1 MGFTRRHAVILMAAF
16 LAMGLWRA
24 ELFLV
29 RGWLGLQDDRFSWSW
44 ESGFNWAAIPI
55 CALIA
60 SVCAFSVHPF
70 YFSIRP
76 FYSAARLAMF
86 VTMASIMFLAAFVI
100 SKAALDNFFAFAF
113 SHGAGRPAGLIALLP
128 MALSGVAVS
137 VVLPLLAREMLAPVQ
152 LWTMF
157 ALAAA
162 LVLIMPLSA
171 LTFCLLADSC
181 GQMGINDIKLGYP
194 IFWTA
199 LLVPLVLELGS
210 E

>member
-1 MGFTRRHAVILMAAF
+1 MGCVRRYSVILMAAF

-29 RGWLGLQDDRFSWSW
+29 RGWLGLQDDRSSWSW

-60 SVCAFSVHPF
+60 SVCAFSV
-70 YFSIRP
+70 RP
-76 FYSAARLAMF
+76 LYSAARLAMF
-86 VTMASIMFLAAFVI
+86 VTLASIMFIVAFVI
-100 SKAALDNFFAFAF
+100 SKAALDDFFAFTF

-128 MALSGVAVS
+128 MALSGGVVS
-137 VVLPLLAREMLAPVQ
+137 VILPLLARQMLAHVQ
-152 LWTMF
+152 LWTIF

-171 LTFCLLADSC
+171 FTFCLLVNSC
-181 GQMGINDIKLGYP
+181 ERIGINDIKLGYP

-199 LLVPLVLELGS
+199 LLVPLVLQLGS

>member
-1 MGFTRRHAVILMAAF
+1 MGFTRRYAVILMAAF

-29 RGWLGLQDDRFSWSW
+29 RGWLGLQDDRFPWSW

-55 CALIA
+55 CVLIA
-60 SVCAFSVHPF
+60 SVCAFSV
-70 YFSIRP
+70 RP
-76 FYSAARLAMF
+76 FYGATRLAMF

-100 SKAALDNFFAFAF
+100 SKAALDDFYAFAF

-181 GQMGINDIKLGYP
+181 GRMGINDIKLGYP

-199 LLVPLVLELGS
+199 LLIPLVLQLGS